1 MTFKAIYDPFPAV
14 MNDIQE
20 LWTTM
25 LYTIFWKTD
34 SFVISQSA
42 CFIKGGPIHGSL
54 TKGVTFTERTTIWNH
69 RFVGKTNTSK
79 VYLLSAALTTCKKMQ
94 KKLLIICW
102 CSLQPNFLTL
112 QSMILMQRNLL
123 VAAGCL
129 SWSNSLWAVPSV
141 HLSNITWFLLTLW
154 LSLLRSC
161 GHWKKNSYGY
171 FK

>member
-1 MTFKAIYDPFPAV
+1 
-14 MNDIQE
+14 
-20 LWTTM
+20 M

-54 TKGVTFTERTTIWNH
+54 TKGVPFTERTSTWNH

-79 VYLLSAALTTCKKMQ
+79 ELLSAALTTCKKMQ

-129 SWSNSLWAVPSV
+129 LWSNSLWAVPSV

-161 GHWKKNSYGY
+161 CHWKKETVMVISNSKTTFFYE
-171 FK
+171 